1 MKGENHS
8 LNVKILT
15 VMKHNILLDPSQ
27 NFLLPNQGSLF
38 STWAPES
45 LEFQG
50 MF

>member
-27 NFLLPNQGSLF
+27 NFLLPIKAHYS
-38 STWAPES
+38 APEHHS
-45 LEFQG
+45 P
-50 MF
+50 